1 MNDLRL
7 KLTVAL
13 ESTPPLKDS
22 DVKSILLKEYSN
34 NVALE
39 LFFFQSYYCI
49 LKDCLVW
56 KQASY
61 FFIS

>member
-22 DVKSILLKEYSN
+22 DVKSISLKEYVNS
-34 NVALE
+34 VVSE
-39 LFFFQSYYCI
+39 LFFFKVI
-49 LKDCLVW
+49 TV
-56 KQASY
+56 
-61 FFIS
+61 F